1 MLLTVNLTHP
11 RMLINGHRVQ
21 IPLRADTGRLR
32 PMKMKTDGLKCEDD
46 PAASLL
52 PSDRRIQSAQT
63 LPPSG

>member
-32 PMKMKTDGLKCEDD
+32 PMKMKTDGSKDNYVELEEEDNND
-46 PAASLL
+46 SAASLL
-52 PSDRRIQSAQT
+52 PSDRRI
-63 LPPSG
+63 